1 MAFSATRVDTILT
14 EIGRLNPR
22 AIIVDSI
29 QTVYLDEIPSSA
41 GSVTQVMPVVVS
53 ATVGAHCLSFFGRE
67 VLPFRFPCKGWKL
80 WGDFEDFPPAHA
92 RV

>member
-1 MAFSATRVDTILT
+1 MCKCQSRLPFPPMAFSATRVDTILT

-41 GSVTQVMPVVVS
+41 GSVTQVMLVAVS
-53 ATVGAHCLSFFGRE
+53 APVGTHCLSLLGGMSY
-67 VLPFRFPCKGWKL
+67 L
-80 WGDFEDFPPAHA
+80 
-92 RV
+92 